1 MIDSNVLETNETV
14 LERSAQKKPR
24 AERRREARKAK
35 KGNGSVFPRGS
46 VYWIKYYRNGKVYRE
61 SSGTVSETKARKLL
75 NKRLGEIAL
84 GRFIGP
90 DAERVTIRELAVQYL
105 NDYRVNQ
112 KKSLDKAERMVKRH
126 DDDGKEMD
134 SELMAFFGDCK
145 AHSVGTDRVKAYVAQ
160 RLEQG
165 VANATV
171 NRELAALKRM
181 YNLGLQSE
189 TIHRKPYIPMLK
201 ENNARKGFF
210 EHGEFIAFRN
220 ALPEYL
226 KPVVTFAYYTG
237 WRKQEILSLK
247 WSQVDLNG
255 RTVRLEVGTTK
266 NDKGRLIV
274 LDGEL
279 LETMQRQWERRKVA
293 EIPGHSPTLLCPY
306 VFHHDGQ
313 PVRDFRKA
321 WYKARKETGLTT
333 KILHDFRRTAV
344 RDAVRAGVPERV
356 AMMESGHKTR
366 SVFDRYNIVS
376 EDDLKEAARRRWE
389 HAQNQAKAA
398 NVVPIKS
405 AQQG

>member
-1 MIDSNVLETNETV
+1 
-14 LERSAQKKPR
+14 
-24 AERRREARKAK
+24 
-35 KGNGSVFPRGS
+35 
-46 VYWIKYYRNGKVYRE
+46 
-61 SSGTVSETKARKLL
+61 
-75 NKRLGEIAL
+75 
-84 GRFIGP
+84 
-90 DAERVTIRELAVQYL
+90 
-105 NDYRVNQ
+105 
-112 KKSLDKAERMVKRH
+112 
-126 DDDGKEMD
+126 
-134 SELMAFFGDCK
+134 
-145 AHSVGTDRVKAYVAQ
+145 
-160 RLEQG
+160 
-165 VANATV
+165 
-171 NRELAALKRM
+171 M

-189 TIHRKPYIPMLK
+189 TIYRKPYIPMLK

-220 ALPEYL
+220 ALPEYF

-247 WSQVDLNG
+247 WNQVDLNA

-266 NDKGRLIV
+266 NDKGRLVI

-279 LETMQRQWERRKVA
+279 LETIQGQWERRKVA
-293 EIPGHSPTLLCPY
+293 EIPGQSPTLLCPY
-306 VFHHDGQ
+306 VFHRDGK
-313 PVRDFRKA
+313 PIKDFRKA
-321 WYKARKETGLTT
+321 WSKARKATGLTA

-376 EDDLKEAARRRWE
+376 EDDLKESARRRWE
-389 HAQNQAKAA
+389 HAQSQAKAG